1 MSADEFGRNGR
12 EWRFCA
18 TCQRP
23 DALVWRKLEAGKPD
37 TLQCRFCHPFR
48 KPAPAPEGIFA

>member
-1 MSADEFGRNGR
+1 MSADEFGR